1 MLLLYIGAQI
11 SYIVTLVVLLIE
23 GNSAMDLRLA
33 KLGIPAFALLL
44 GACTTYETQTA
55 SNVTQETVATDEAAA
70 EGAQAEGAVTETQ
83 AEAGEDR
90 IICKRII
97 PTGTR
102 FGRKECRSWR
112 EWREMREA
120 TQDILNE
127 GQRRNLQVDTPRG
140 G

>member
-1 MLLLYIGAQI
+1 MKLQGIAVVIG
-11 SYIVTLVVLLIE
+11 S
-23 GNSAMDLRLA
+23 LA
-33 KLGIPAFALLL
+33 L
-44 GACTTYETQTA
+44 GACATPQLQSALNTEEEAA
-55 SNVTQETVATDEAAA
+55 SAIQQEASEAEAAA
-70 EGAQAEGAVTETQ
+70 EGAQGEGEVTKAQ
-83 AEAGEDR
+83 AEVGDDR
-90 IICKRII
+90 IICKRVI